1 MTFAFGAEDMV
12 LTTIGE
18 DEEAVEE
25 VSGDHVKESKLA
37 TATLAAAAE
46 KELKDLSRLLG
57 KLNTGTATRNEKD
70 RVLSLNANLSK
81 LKKEIEVSKERE
93 TVSEMKMLHS
103 ATRTKVTQIQT
114 ALKEKDIRSAVRAV
128 CAAESVD
135 LAFIVDCTGS
145 MTSYI
150 ASVKQNM
157 IDIVRRISQTS
168 GNLSLRMAMVGYRG
182 VRDMHHPSN
191 LSILDFV
198 SSVHDFEDFLGRIS
212 TWGGDGYTADMA
224 RGIQK
229 ANQLSWKQSTRV
241 AFLIADVPCHG
252 SEFHPRSDNYPNGTP
267 GVDIK
272 AELKTMFA
280 NSESGTMTVNF
291 GRITVETDQMIRR
304 FKECG
309 IPIEVVGIEDIS
321 KVAGSVARSVRKSI
335 FNTMTVSGGGGKSV
349 AFAPV
354 ADVESLLRSKSGM
367 STSAVSLK
375 DYRIHAQVPTAN
387 DWMKRKAVSVKVYRN
402 QPIKSVANLQA
413 PIGIGILQFSRG
425 RTDATKASTMY
436 MRRAADPFAE
446 GEIRIAY
453 HSQLSRR
460 KDGLHDNAKSAMV
473 MKSFKHVGKGLNDRT
488 QYLKQMEVST
498 IADFLANEY
507 SGSAYR
513 PSHCAR
519 IRVLTVAVVEEE
531 DEKNEKNGNR
541 RFCAEECLPADGT
554 AFTKFSNNTG
564 FWDEDHLDESL
575 LRFTSFTHKISK
587 GYLMVTDLQGIRK
600 GREFILT
607 DPVILCKDVLRFG
620 NTNLGEKFMQ
630 KFVDTTR
637 AFMKEKG
644 WR

>member
-1 MTFAFGAEDMV
+1 MVFAFGAEDMV
-12 LTTIGE
+12 LTAIEE
-18 DEEAVEE
+18 DEEAAEE
-25 VSGDHVKESKLA
+25 VSEDQVKESKLA

-46 KELKDLSRLLG
+46 KELKDLNSLLK
-57 KLNTGTATRNEKD
+57 KLKTGTATRNEKQH
-70 RVLSLNANLSK
+70 VLSLNAKLSE

-103 ATRTKVTQIQT
+103 VTRTKVTQIKT
-114 ALKEKDIRSAVRAV
+114 ALKEKDIRSAIRAV

-135 LAFIVDCTGS
+135 LVFIVDCTGS

-168 GNLSLRMAMVGYRG
+168 GNLCLRMAMVGYRG
-182 VRDMHHPSN
+182 VRDMDHSSS
-191 LSILDFV
+191 LSVLDFV
-198 SSVHDFEDFLGRIS
+198 SSVHDFEDFLGNIS

-224 RGIQK
+224 RGIQT

-252 SEFHPRSDNYPNGTP
+252 SEFHPRSDDYPNGTP

-272 AELKTMFA
+272 AELKTLFA
-280 NSESGTMTVNF
+280 NGESGTMTVNF

-304 FKECG
+304 FKECD
-309 IPIEVVGIEDIS
+309 IPIDVVGIENIS
-321 KVAGSVARSVRKSI
+321 KVAGSVIRSVRKSI
-335 FNTMTVSGGGGKSV
+335 FKTMTVSGGGGKSV

-354 ADVESLLRSKSGM
+354 VDVASLLKSKTGV
-367 STSAVSLK
+367 TTTAVSLK
-375 DYRIHAQVPTAN
+375 DYRIHDKVPSAN
-387 DWMKRKAVSVKVYRN
+387 SWMRREAVSVKVYRN
-402 QPIKSVANLQA
+402 ETIKSVASLQA
-413 PIGIGILQFSRG
+413 PIGIGLLQYFRG
-425 RTDATKASTMY
+425 RTNVTRESTMF
-436 MRRAADPFAE
+436 MRRAKHPFAE

-460 KDGLHDNAKSAMV
+460 KDGLDDNAKSAMV
-473 MKSFKHVGKGLNDRT
+473 MKSFKHVGKGLNDRA

-507 SGSAYR
+507 NASPYR

-541 RFCAEECLPADGT
+541 RFCAEECLPTDGT
-554 AFTKFSNNTG
+554 DFTKFSNNTG
-564 FWDEDHLDESL
+564 YWDEDHLDESL
-575 LRFTSFTHKISK
+575 LRFTLFTHTISQ
-587 GYLMVTDLQGIRK
+587 GYLMVTDLQGVRK

-630 KFVDTTR
+630 KFVDTTM
-637 AFMKEKG
+637 AYMKERG